1 MTWAPISYVND
12 GGGDLGFVASVPHI
26 SPSL

>member
-12 GGGDLGFVASVPHI
+12 GGGGLGFGASVRHV